1 MSTAA
6 PAPRALTPRAVL
18 ATRLGHLVLAM
29 LVVELLAGMQIYIN
43 QTVLPL
49 LATDLHARSHYG
61 LVTAAAQVPA
71 FATMPMGG
79 AMLARWRADRLMTV
93 LTAMLVAGAV
103 LGALAPGIGVY
114 VAGEVLR
121 GLAAGALA
129 TVSMGVLVAGLPD
142 AWRRLFLAA
151 GSAMWVV
158 SSLLGPAYAAS
169 VSQLWGWRWA
179 LVAYTPLLVV
189 ARLVMAREIRGLRVH
204 DEEGSRA
211 PWSAALA
218 LAGGVGLIG
227 SLPAAGPWFWPGCA
241 VGSAAVLWA
250 CARVFPPGTLR
261 LDRGRRAAIA
271 ALAWVCG
278 AYLTL
283 DYLVAPGAHDVLGL
297 GAGAIGWA
305 LTTAGVAWSVV
316 AMWCGAR
323 PARKPGRYRARVALG
338 ALLFLGGAM
347 VMAAALGGAAP
358 WWWLHAGFG
367 LAGLGMGLTHQ
378 DTLIRCVT
386 PPQQAGPGARGDG
399 ISEAR
404 AATSVTIA
412 STAGGAALGTAATAF
427 VAPTELGVE
436 QDRLV
441 GVVVVLALMLAA
453 TPLLAWRAARAGGP
467 E

>member
-6 PAPRALTPRAVL
+6 TIPAAPALTPRAVL
-18 ATRLGHLVLAM
+18 VTRLGHLVLAM
-29 LVVELLAGMQIYIN
+29 LMVELLAGMQIYIN

-71 FATMPMGG
+71 FVTMPLGG
-79 AMLARWRADRLMTV
+79 AMLARWRADRLMTA
-93 LTAMLVAGAV
+93 LTAVLVAGAV
-103 LGALAPGIGVY
+103 MGALAPGIGVY
-114 VAGEVLR
+114 VTGEVLR

-158 SSLLGPAYAAS
+158 SSLLGPAYAAA
-169 VSQLWGWRWA
+169 VSQMWGWRWA
-179 LVAYTPLLVV
+179 LVAYTPLLVL
-189 ARLVMAREIRGLRVH
+189 ARLVMSREIRGLRVR

-227 SLPAAGPWFWPGCA
+227 VLPSASPWFWPGCVA
-241 VGSAAVLWA
+241 GAAAALWA
-250 CARVFPPGTLR
+250 CAQVFPPATLR
-261 LDRGRRAAIA
+261 LGRGRRAAIA
-271 ALAWVCG
+271 TLAWACA

-297 GAGAIGWA
+297 GASAIGWA

-323 PARKPGRYRARVALG
+323 PAREPGRYRARTHLG
-338 ALLFLGGAM
+338 ALLFLSGAL
-347 VMAAALGGAAP
+347 VMATAFGGAAP
-358 WWWLHAGFG
+358 WWCLHVGFG

-386 PPQQAGPGARGDG
+386 PPEHSGPEARGDG

-412 STAGGAALGTAATAF
+412 SAAGGATLGTAATAF
-427 VAPTELGVE
+427 VAPTDLGVE
-436 QDRLV
+436 PGRLV
-441 GVVVVLALMLAA
+441 GVVVVLALMLSA
-453 TPLLAWRAARAGGP
+453 TPLLARRAA
-467 E
+467 